1 MRIGS
6 PQAGV
11 TEGSINITAGGNISL
26 NGVNES
32 ASIRTLGTATLRAA
46 SITEAVQ
53 GRIIAGTLS
62 TNTSGRTLLTGPN
75 EIANFSGSSLSDLT
89 LNNTG
94 VLDVMGMNAFGDATI
109 NNIGDVTVSGPWTA
123 GGTSTISVGSDIVLN
138 ARMESRDVVLSA
150 NDGAIIQAPTASIV
164 ADSLTTSSTGD
175 TLLDGLNE
183 VETISVS
190 SSAGDVRLTTS
201 SPVLT
206 IASIDLPGEL
216 LVRHTGAV
224 NVRGEVSALA
234 HDISATG
241 DVTVG
246 SADAQSATLLYAP
259 GDISISTSGSILVRG
274 SDTSAGASSA
284 VLAGGELSFS
294 AGNVTLRAGDAALTP
309 VVVRGANGV
318 QMTVGNELKVTGGR
332 GLLSPALLSSGRD
345 IELTVGQAVR
355 VDGGSGL
362 LSIARVQT
370 ETVDGEISITFPN
383 LSSGGYFVNG
393 LEGHRHN
400 HDSGF
405 YSMLKPAK
413 VGKTLLLEYA
423 D

>member
-1 MRIGS
+1 M
-6 PQAGV
+6 
-11 TEGSINITAGGNISL
+11 
-26 NGVNES
+26 
-32 ASIRTLGTATLRAA
+32 
-46 SITEAVQ
+46 
-53 GRIIAGTLS
+53 
-62 TNTSGRTLLTGPN
+62 
-75 EIANFSGSSLSDLT
+75 
-89 LNNTG
+89 
-94 VLDVMGMNAFGDATI
+94 
-109 NNIGDVTVSGPWTA
+109 
-123 GGTSTISVGSDIVLN
+123 
-138 ARMESRDVVLSA
+138 
-150 NDGAIIQAPTASIV
+150 
-164 ADSLTTSSTGD
+164 
-175 TLLDGLNE
+175 LDGLNE

-246 SADAQSATLLYAP
+246 SADAQSATLLYAR
-259 GDISISTSGSILVRG
+259 GDISISTPGSILVRG
-274 SDTSAGASSA
+274 SDTTAGASSA
-284 VLAGGELSFS
+284 VLADGQLRFS
-294 AGNVTLRAGDAALTP
+294 AGNVSLVAGSAALTP
-309 VVVRGANGV
+309 VVVRGGNGV

-370 ETVDGEISITFPN
+370 ETVDGEIRITFPN
-383 LSSGGYFVNG
+383 LSDGGYFVNG
-393 LEGHRHN
+393 LEGHRHH